1 MLAQFKKI
9 QFNKREYTYI
19 ANYTLITNK
28 LRKEL
33 ILCNEK
39 VIYEKSS
46 NKKGIKEKVN
56 LYPEISKKILEN
68 MEISR
73 ILKESA

>member
-28 LRKEL
+28 LRKGL
-33 ILCNEK
+33 ILCNGK

>member
-1 MLAQFKKI
+1 M
-9 QFNKREYTYI
+9 
-19 ANYTLITNK
+19 
-28 LRKEL
+28 
-33 ILCNEK
+33 ILCNGK

-68 MEISR
+68 MEISK

>member
-33 ILCNEK
+33 ILCNGK